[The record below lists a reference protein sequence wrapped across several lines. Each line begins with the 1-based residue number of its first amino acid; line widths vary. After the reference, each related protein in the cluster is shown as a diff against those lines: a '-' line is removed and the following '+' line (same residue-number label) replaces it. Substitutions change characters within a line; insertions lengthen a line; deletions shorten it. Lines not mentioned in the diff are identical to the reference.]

1 MPASKKVEKK
11 PEKKTSPAPKKKPEE
26 KEEEILEGALIEEP
40 AAVEK
45 VTETK
50 IVQVMPNYEQLMNLS
65 DVFSKAGLFPGI
77 ENQYQAAAVIQLGQ
91 EIDLPPMAAL
101 RNIYV
106 ISSKRG
112 STLCIKS
119 EALLALAIKKGV
131 RVEVLSKTNK
141 GCRLKFSRKGQR
153 DHIEEFNEEQARRA
167 GLLSKD
173 NWMKHPTNM
182 YLWRC
187 VKNGLQV
194 FDARLSLGL
203 NTVEEMQDEGIV
215 DIIQPPTEEEKK
227 TPEPEEKKKDQ
238 VTFTKSK
245 EQPAAEAEPVQEEK
259 PPEPTDPPPPPEPE
273 SNIEEKQKELIAE
286 DIHEYLRGAGIDTKL
301 FKKWLGEEL
310 QPTKPDREF
319 VGLKFNNWSFNEGKL
334 DDLKLIKDNMEWAVE
349 KFFESKMFKE
359 EAQKEEPDEPKA
371 EDPL

>member
-1 MPASKKVEKK
+1 
-11 PEKKTSPAPKKKPEE
+11 
-26 KEEEILEGALIEEP
+26 
-40 AAVEK
+40 
-45 VTETK
+45 
-50 IVQVMPNYEQLMNLS
+50 
-65 DVFSKAGLFPGI
+65 
-77 ENQYQAAAVIQLGQ
+77 
-91 EIDLPPMAAL
+91 
-101 RNIYV
+101 
-106 ISSKRG
+106 
-112 STLCIKS
+112 
-119 EALLALAIKKGV
+119 LALAIKKGV

-203 NTVEEMQDEGIV
+203 NTVEEMQDEGLV
-215 DIIQPPTEEEKK
+215 DIIQPPSKEEEKP
-227 TPEPEEKKKDQ
+227 PEPEEKKKDQ

-245 EQPAAEAEPVQEEK
+245 EQPAAEAEPVKEEE
-259 PPEPTDPPPPPEPE
+259 PPEPPEPPPPE
-273 SNIEEKQKELIAE
+273 SNIEEKQKEMVVE
-286 DIHEYLRGAGIDTKL
+286 DIKEYLKAAGIDAKL

-310 QPTKPDREF
+310 QPSKPDRQF
-319 VGLKFNNWSFNEGKL
+319 VGLKFNHYSFTEGNL
-334 DDLKLIKDNMEWAVE
+334 DDLKLIKENMEWAVE
-349 KFFESKMFKE
+349 KFGESNILH
-359 EAQKEEPDEPKA
+359 EAQAAQKK

>member
-1 MPASKKVEKK
+1 MPASRKEEKIPAKK
-11 PEKKTSPAPKKKPEE
+11 PAARKAPKE
-26 KEEEILEGALIEEP
+26 KTEEILEGALVEESTAIERAPEI
-40 AAVEK
+40 K
-45 VTETK
+45 T
-50 IVQVMPNYEQLMNLS
+50 VQVLPSYEQLMNLS

-106 ISSKRG
+106 IPSKRG

-131 RVEVLSKTNK
+131 RVEVLSKSNK
-141 GCRLKFSRKGQR
+141 GCRLKFSRKGQP
-153 DHIEEFNEEQARRA
+153 DHIEEFNEEMARRA

-227 TPEPEEKKKDQ
+227 PPEPEEEKKDQ
-238 VTFTKSK
+238 VTFTKTK
-245 EQPAAEAEPVQEEK
+245 EQPAAEAEPVKEK
-259 PPEPTDPPPPPEPE
+259 KPPEPE
-273 SNIEEKQKELIAE
+273 SNIEEKQRELVAE
-286 DIHEYLRGAGIDTKL
+286 DIKKYLKEGGIDAKL
-301 FKKWLGEEL
+301 FKLWLGEEL
-310 QPTKPDREF
+310 QPAKPDRQF

-334 DDLKLIKDNMEWAVE
+334 DDLKLIMDNMEWAVE
-349 KFFESKMFKE
+349 KFLGSETFKAE
-359 EAQKEEPDEPKA
+359 LNKQEPDEKKP

>member
-1 MPASKKVEKK
+1 MPASKKEEKK
-11 PEKKTSPAPKKKPEE
+11 PEKKLRAAPRKKP
-26 KEEEILEGALIEEP
+26 EEILEGALVDDPTAEEAIVRIP
-40 AAVEK
+40 
-45 VTETK
+45 ETK

-106 ISSKRG
+106 IPSKRG

-131 RVEVLSKTNK
+131 RVEVLSKSNK

-203 NTVEEMQDEGIV
+203 NTVEEMQDEGLV
-215 DIIQPPTEEEKK
+215 DIIRPPTEEEKK
-227 TPEPEEKKKDQ
+227 PPEPEEEKKDQ

-259 PPEPTDPPPPPEPE
+259 PPEPAPEV
-273 SNIEEKQKELIAE
+273 EKAAQATLEDQQKKMVVE
-286 DIHEYLRGAGIDTKL
+286 DIKEYLKGAKVDAKL

-310 QPTKPDREF
+310 QPLRPDRQY
-319 VGLKFNNWSFNEGKL
+319 VGLKFGNWSFSEGKL
-334 DDLKLIKDNMEWAVE
+334 DDLKLVKENMEWAID
-349 KFFESKMFKE
+349 KFGESNILH
-359 EAQKEEPDEPKA
+359 EAEAAQPK

>member
-1 MPASKKVEKK
+1 MPTGKKEEKK
-11 PEKKTSPAPKKKPEE
+11 PAKKPAARKAPKE
-26 KEEEILEGALIEEP
+26 KTEEILEGALVEEP
-40 AAVEK
+40 TAE
-45 VTETK
+45 EREPQTK

-106 ISSKRG
+106 IPSKRG

-131 RVEVLSKTNK
+131 RVEVLSKSNK

-215 DIIQPPTEEEKK
+215 DIIQPPSKEEEKPPEPEEEKK
-227 TPEPEEKKKDQ
+227 TQ
-238 VTFTKSK
+238 VSFTKSK
-245 EQPAAEAEPVQEEK
+245 EQPAAEAEPVKEEK
-259 PPEPTDPPPPPEPE
+259 PPEPPEPPEPE
-273 SNIEEKQKELIAE
+273 ANIEEKQREIVAE
-286 DIHEYLRGAGIDTKL
+286 DIKEYLKGASIDTRL
-301 FKKWLGEEL
+301 FKLWLGEEL
-310 QPTKPDREF
+310 QPTKPDRQF

-349 KFFESKMFKE
+349 KFFESKTFEDEAAKKE
-359 EAQKEEPDEPKA
+359 PGEPKS